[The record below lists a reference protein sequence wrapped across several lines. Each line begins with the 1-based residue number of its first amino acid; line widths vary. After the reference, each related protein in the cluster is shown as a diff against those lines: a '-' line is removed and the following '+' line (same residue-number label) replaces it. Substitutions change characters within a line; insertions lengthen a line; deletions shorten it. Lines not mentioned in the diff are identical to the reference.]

1 MKKKTRHI
9 DPAEQVAIL
18 HGLGGKATDGYSNAA
33 AFLGEYSPLI
43 ASGTFLRSGLTANTQ
58 LLTTTYRE
66 CWLATRIIDTPG
78 GRHDAQLVYADREV

>member
-1 MKKKTRHI
+1 MLLPVLGSEVVYVKKKTRHI

-43 ASGTFLRSGLTANTQ
+43 ASARSCA
-58 LLTTTYRE
+58 
-66 CWLATRIIDTPG
+66 PG
-78 GRHDAQLVYADREV
+78 